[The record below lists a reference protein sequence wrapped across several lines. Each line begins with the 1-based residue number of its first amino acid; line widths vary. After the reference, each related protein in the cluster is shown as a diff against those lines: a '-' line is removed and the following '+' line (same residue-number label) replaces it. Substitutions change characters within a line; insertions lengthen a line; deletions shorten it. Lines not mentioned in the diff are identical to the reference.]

1 MIWLSQSLLLDT
13 FLCYSVTY
21 FRVFSV
27 GKEPGHCCY
36 CVEMECAA
44 RRSRHCP
51 GLTLP
56 PPPSHT
62 LAEFPLYLVLL
73 FSFWSSVSNLMGRN
87 DILSITLQQRFRI
100 TDETEVEQREMW
112 TSGLFV
118 QYSFRPGGRV
128 TSNFFL
134 ANSLSYGYRVPK
146 QCVLDFHSDMFSQLI
161 QLLTNS
167 LLTQRSLRDLT
178 DLIFISGCFPV
189 ELIHLYWC
197 NEV

>member
-1 MIWLSQSLLLDT
+1 
-13 FLCYSVTY
+13 
-21 FRVFSV
+21 
-27 GKEPGHCCY
+27 
-36 CVEMECAA
+36 
-44 RRSRHCP
+44 
-51 GLTLP
+51 
-56 PPPSHT
+56 
-62 LAEFPLYLVLL
+62 
-73 FSFWSSVSNLMGRN
+73 
-87 DILSITLQQRFRI
+87 
-100 TDETEVEQREMW
+100 
-112 TSGLFV
+112 
-118 QYSFRPGGRV
+118 V